1 MKRLACIAVDDEPPA
16 LEKLEKFISKVQ
28 FLKLTGKFTSGL
40 EAIEFIQNNRV
51 DLMFL
56 DIHMD
61 DISGLQVIDTLSR
74 KPIIILTTAYDS
86 YAVRGFE
93 LNVCDY
99 LLKPYDF
106 ERFLQASTKALNQYI
121 AYTSG
126 GVVPTPDDSSKTNPR
141 EYIFIKTSY
150 KYKRVKIEEI
160 LYLQGMRDYIMIHT
174 TGGKIMTLTSFA
186 DLERVLPQDRF
197 FRIHKSYV
205 VAINKVDS
213 IDRKRAVIGKE
224 YLPISNTY
232 YDGFIMFLRNNSIL
246 SS

>member
-16 LEKLEKFISKVQ
+16 LEKLEKFICKVQ

-40 EAIEFIQNNRV
+40 EAIEFIQNKRV

-56 DIHMD
+56 DIHME

-99 LLKPYDF
+99 LLKPFDF

-121 AYTSG
+121 AFTSG
-126 GVVPTPDDSSKTNPR
+126 GAVQSPDVETKPNPR

-150 KYKRVKIEEI
+150 KYKRVKIDDI

-186 DLERVLPQDRF
+186 ELERVLPQDRF

-205 VAINKVDS
+205 VAINKVDA